1 MSNYIVA
8 ASDAIDL
15 QFNETDTV
23 KSVLQNVYIIL
34 NTWQGSVPLYRSFG
48 ISDDFLHKPINIAQS
63 MMIASV
69 QEAIETYEP
78 RAKFVGL
85 SFQTDSNNTEI
96 LRPIVEVTI
105 NE

>member
-8 ASDAIDL
+8 ASDVVEL
-15 QFNETDTV
+15 QFDETDVV

-34 NTWQGSVPLYRSFG
+34 NTWQGTVPLYRNFG
-48 ISDDFLHKPINIAQS
+48 ISDDFLHKPANIAQS

-69 QEAIETYEP
+69 QEAIETFEP
-78 RAKFVGL
+78 RAKFIGL
-85 SFQTDSNNTEI
+85 SFQADSDNSEI